1 MALYRAAGPI
11 CHPMNSQI
19 HWQQPETASTALESA
34 VSPMSAIWRTIRGY
48 ILWSYERGS
57 LHYDI
62 MVTLIL
68 LFVFVSPHF
77 INFKDKPVER
87 NPHLTGVVVIPGEKG
102 ELIYQIQAS
111 AVNTAAGGD
120 VPRQLERII
129 EPISGAVSITR
140 VETLKDAS
148 GHTQSYKVWV
158 EKE

>member
-1 MALYRAAGPI
+1 
-11 CHPMNSQI
+11 MNSQI
-19 HWQQPETASTALESA
+19 HWQQPEASTVPASA
-34 VSPMSAIWRTIRGY
+34 VSPMGAIWRTIRGY

-68 LFVFVSPHF
+68 LFIFVSPHF

-87 NPHLTGVVVIPGEKG
+87 NPHLTGVAVIPDQKG
-102 ELIYQIQAS
+102 GFIYQIQAS
-111 AVNTAAGGD
+111 AVNTAPGQD
-120 VPRQLERII
+120 VRRQLEQII
-129 EPISGAVSITR
+129 EPISGAVHIIN

-148 GHTQSYKVWV
+148 GHPLIYKVWV

>member
-1 MALYRAAGPI
+1 MG
-11 CHPMNSQI
+11 
-19 HWQQPETASTALESA
+19 
-34 VSPMSAIWRTIRGY
+34 AIWRTIRGY

-68 LFVFVSPHF
+68 LFVFLSPRF

-102 ELIYQIQAS
+102 GLIYQVQAS
-111 AVNTAAGGD
+111 AVNTESGQD
-120 VPRQLERII
+120 IRRQLEQII

-140 VETLKDAS
+140 YEPVPDAH
-148 GHTQSYKVWV
+148 GHTLSYKVWV
-158 EKE
+158 EKD